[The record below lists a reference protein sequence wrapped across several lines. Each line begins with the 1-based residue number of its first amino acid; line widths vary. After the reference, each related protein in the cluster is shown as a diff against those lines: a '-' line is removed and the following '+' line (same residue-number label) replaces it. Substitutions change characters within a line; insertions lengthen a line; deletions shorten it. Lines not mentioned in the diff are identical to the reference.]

1 MIFPISS
8 FVRELKKSDVVVL
21 ADTSSYNWL
30 QDGSLVMGN
39 LMNAA
44 ASLGV
49 ASCWINRAREY
60 FDTDEGKALMAEW
73 GVPETYRGVG
83 HCILG
88 YAEGDWPAPKP
99 RKEGRI
105 IRP

>member
-1 MIFPISS
+1 
-8 FVRELKKSDVVVL
+8 
-21 ADTSSYNWL
+21 
-30 QDGSLVMGN
+30 
-39 LMNAA
+39 MNAA
-44 ASLGV
+44 ASVGV
-49 ASCWINRAREY
+49 ASCWINRAMEY
-60 FDTDEGKALMAEW
+60 FDTAEGKELLKQW

-88 YAEGDWPAPKP
+88 YAEGAWPAPKP

>member
-1 MIFPISS
+1 LINIESELFSMSEYIIFTDTCCDLSP
-8 FVRELKKSDVVVL
+8 ELLK
-21 ADTSSYNWL
+21 
-30 QDGSLVMGN
+30 Q
-39 LMNAA
+39 
-44 ASLGV
+44 
-49 ASCWINRAREY
+49 
-60 FDTDEGKALMAEW
+60 W

-88 YAEGDWPAPKP
+88 YAEGAWPAPKP